1 MNNNISERRIRN
13 NKLRRRRQLRRNICI
28 SLMTFMLV
36 AGFSVL
42 FFSFGAKAQTDA
54 GDDVSYK
61 YYKSIT
67 VQAGDTIWDYAGL
80 YADKDFYDSYENY
93 IKEVMNINHLK
104 DDNIICGQNIILPY
118 YSNEFIL

>member
-13 NKLRRRRQLRRNICI
+13 NKLRRRRQLHRNICI

-42 FFSFGAKAQTDA
+42 FFSFRSKAQTDT
-54 GDDVSYK
+54 GDVSYK

-67 VQAGDTIWDYAGL
+67 VQAGDTIWDYAGR
-80 YADKDFYDSYENY
+80 YADKDFYDSYDNY
-93 IKEVMNINHLK
+93 IKEVMNINHLE

>member
-42 FFSFGAKAQTDA
+42 FFSFGSRAQTDA
-54 GDDVSYK
+54 GDVSYK
-61 YYKSIT
+61 YYKSVT

-80 YADKDFYDSYENY
+80 YADKDFYDSYDNY